1 MSLIFYIFGSSAAM
15 KGARPLLRV
24 LAAPIVLLRGGF
36 QVANGLPA
44 GCTAATFKR
53 RQEHVALKLR
63 RRLPLILECVRFA
76 QRETCGDMHFK
87 RRLQITRRK
96 IVALIEH
103 SSMALL

>member
-1 MSLIFYIFGSSAAM
+1 M

-53 RQEHVALKLR
+53 RQEHVALKLCRPACLSFLNACVLRNER
-63 RRLPLILECVRFA
+63 RAEIYAF
-76 QRETCGDMHFK
+76 
-87 RRLQITRRK
+87 
-96 IVALIEH
+96 
-103 SSMALL
+103 